1 MADAEVVLIT
11 GASRGIGR
19 ELVRHYLAKGWQVVG
34 CSRGPAPADEV
45 PATDPGGDPVEPADG
60 GAAYTHFQVDV
71 TEEAAVA
78 AMMRK
83 ISRRHGRLDLLINN
97 AGIASM
103 NLALTTPGS
112 TAERLMATNFIGS
125 FLVAKEGAKLM
136 MRRRYGRIVN
146 FSTVAVPLGLEGE
159 SIYAA
164 SKSAVVTFTRVLAKE
179 LAPFGITVN
188 AVGPGPIRTDL
199 IAGVPEAKLQA
210 LVDQLPTRAFST
222 FADVANA
229 VDFFARPESRAI
241 TGQVLYLGG
250 A

>member
-1 MADAEVVLIT
+1 MSDAPVVLIT

-19 ELVRHYLAKGWQVVG
+19 ELVVHYLAMGWQVVG
-34 CSRGPAPADEV
+34 CSRGPGEAGATPGQAGATSEQAGATPAY
-45 PATDPGGDPVEPADG
+45 AH
-60 GAAYTHFQVDV
+60 YQVDV
-71 TEEAAVA
+71 TDEAAVA
-78 AMMRK
+78 AMIRK
-83 ISRRHGRLDLLINN
+83 IARQYGRLDVLINN

-125 FLVAKEGAKLM
+125 FLVAREGAKLM
-136 MRRRYGRIVN
+136 MRRGYGRIIN

-164 SKSAVVTFTRVLAKE
+164 SKSAVVTFTRVLARE

-199 IAGVPEAKLQA
+199 IAGVPEDKLQA
-210 LVDQLPTRAFST
+210 LVDRLPTGQFST
-222 FADVANA
+222 FADVANV
-229 VDFFARPESRAI
+229 VDFFARPESQAV